1 VVRTLDVSIR
11 QNFTET
17 QRGAAVATRV
27 RQNLDVGGS
36 VTGSASPP
44 NDIVLGIQSH
54 ATGVSPESRRTREC
68 DPPFH
73 YTYKEQRLYYIKR
86 MLVVCAR
93 PPLKVENKR
102 VQKLKKIWKIQ
113 KQLKKEEKDL
123 FRELWEARL
132 RPVEYDL
139 DFDDLFDTF

>member
-1 VVRTLDVSIR
+1 
-11 QNFTET
+11 
-17 QRGAAVATRV
+17 
-27 RQNLDVGGS
+27 
-36 VTGSASPP
+36 
-44 NDIVLGIQSH
+44 
-54 ATGVSPESRRTREC
+54 
-68 DPPFH
+68 
-73 YTYKEQRLYYIKR
+73 

-93 PPLKVENKR
+93 PPPPPLKVQPKENNKR

-113 KQLKKEEKDL
+113 KQMKKEEKDL

>member
-1 VVRTLDVSIR
+1 M
-11 QNFTET
+11 
-17 QRGAAVATRV
+17 
-27 RQNLDVGGS
+27 
-36 VTGSASPP
+36 
-44 NDIVLGIQSH
+44 IVMC
-54 ATGVSPESRRTREC
+54 V
-68 DPPFH
+68 
-73 YTYKEQRLYYIKR
+73 
-86 MLVVCAR
+86 R
-93 PPLKVENKR
+93 PPVRIQPKENNKR

>member
-1 VVRTLDVSIR
+1 
-11 QNFTET
+11 
-17 QRGAAVATRV
+17 
-27 RQNLDVGGS
+27 
-36 VTGSASPP
+36 
-44 NDIVLGIQSH
+44 
-54 ATGVSPESRRTREC
+54 
-68 DPPFH
+68 
-73 YTYKEQRLYYIKR
+73 

-93 PPLKVENKR
+93 PPPLKVENKR

-113 KQLKKEEKDL
+113 KQMKKEEKDL